1 MSLFGKLFGKR
12 EEPRSAPP
20 AAGETDAG
28 FPFELALVPGPSVA
42 EADLPR
48 VAIVI
53 LNLNGRHHLEGCF
66 ESLAALDYPKDR
78 LEVILVDNA
87 SSDGSVE
94 EMRQKHAWVRL
105 YVNERNVGFAAGCNQ
120 GAREARDARLYV
132 FLNNDMRVEREWL
145 RELVSPIVRGECSA
159 TTSKMFSWDGKLLN
173 SAGGAM
179 NFHGMGIQVGMDE
192 PLQARYD
199 VPRRTL
205 FPCGGAMAIEAA
217 LFRECGGFDE
227 EFFAYYEDVDLGWRL
242 WVQGHESHYVPSSVC
257 YHHHS
262 STSKRLPLEM
272 LRLIQ
277 VRNPL
282 LACFKN
288 YDEENLRLL
297 LGPLLAL
304 ALRRTWMML
313 GIPDEQSFRIEH
325 AEDPAPAGMKR
336 LFERAR
342 NALESEVDV
351 RRVGV
356 ADLLA
361 VNDLLGRWEHWTKR
375 RAEVQ
380 SKRKRSDA
388 EIFRLFLKPHWCIE
402 GERGYEELQRGLT
415 QFYGLDALFGA
426 DRLPSARK

>member
-1 MSLFGKLFGKR
+1 MSSWFKWFGKPDTEA
-12 EEPRSAPP
+12 EER
-20 AAGETDAG
+20 GG
-28 FPFELALVPGPSVA
+28 FPFELRVQPGPPPA
-42 EADLPR
+42 REALPR
-48 VAIVI
+48 VSIVI
-53 LNLNGRHHLEGCF
+53 LNLNGRHHLQGCF
-66 ESLAALDYPKDR
+66 ESLAKLDYPSDR
-78 LEVILVDNA
+78 LELILVDNA

-94 EMRQKHAWVRL
+94 EMRQQHASVRL
-105 YVNERNVGFAAGCNQ
+105 FVNERNVGFAAGCNQ
-120 GAREARDARLYV
+120 GAREAREPGLFV
-132 FLNNDMRVEREWL
+132 FLNNDMRVEPDWL
-145 RELVSPIVRGECSA
+145 SELVAPIVRRECSA
-159 TTSKMFSWDGKLLN
+159 TTSKMLSWDGKLLN

-192 PLQARYD
+192 ADEQLYST
-199 VPRRTL
+199 PRRTL
-205 FPCGGAMAIEAA
+205 FPCGGAMAIDAQV
-217 LFRECGGFDE
+217 FRECGGFDE

-288 YDEENLRLL
+288 YDEQNLRTL
-297 LGPLLAL
+297 LGPLFAL

-336 LFERAR
+336 LLGRGRSAK
-342 NALESEVDV
+342 ESEVDV

-361 VNDLLGRWEHWTKR
+361 INDLLGRWEHWSKR

-380 SKRKRSDA
+380 ARRRRPDA

-402 GERGYEELQRGLT
+402 GERGYEELQRGLSA
-415 QFYGLDALFGA
+415 FYGLDELFGP
-426 DRLPSARK
+426 DRLPRARK

>member
-1 MSLFGKLFGKR
+1 MSWFKWFGKPDAS
-12 EEPRSAPP
+12 EPEG
-20 AAGETDAG
+20 AAEG
-28 FPFELALVPGPSVA
+28 FPFELRVQPGAPIAS
-42 EADLPR
+42 EALPR
-48 VAIVI
+48 VSIVI

-66 ESLAALDYPKDR
+66 QSLAALEYPKER
-78 LEVILVDNA
+78 IELILVDNA
-87 SSDGSVE
+87 STDGSVE
-94 EMRQKHAWVRL
+94 EMRQKHANVRL
-105 YVNERNVGFAAGCNQ
+105 FVNERNVGFAAGCNQ
-120 GAREARDARLYV
+120 GVREASNPALLV
-132 FLNNDMRVEREWL
+132 FLNNDMRVEPDWL
-145 RELVSPIVRGECSA
+145 RELVAPIVRRECSA
-159 TTSKMFSWDGKLLN
+159 TTSKMLSWDGKLLN

-192 PLQARYD
+192 SEEARYD

-205 FPCGGAMAIEAA
+205 FPCGGAMAIDAKVFA
-217 LFRECGGFDE
+217 ECGGFDD
-227 EFFAYYEDVDLGWRL
+227 EFFAYYEDVDMGWRL
-242 WVQGHESHYVPSSVC
+242 WVQGYESHYVPSSVC

-277 VRNPL
+277 VRNPM

-288 YDEENLRLL
+288 YDDENLRRL
-297 LGPLLAL
+297 LGPLFAL
-304 ALRRTWMML
+304 ALRRTWMMM

-336 LFERAR
+336 LLGRAR
-342 NALESEVDV
+342 SSRESEVDV

-361 VNDLLGRWEHWTKR
+361 VNDLLGRWEHWMQR
-375 RAEVQ
+375 RAQVQ
-380 SKRKRSDA
+380 GRRRRSDA

-415 QFYGLDALFGA
+415 GFYGLDELFGP
-426 DRLPSARK
+426 DRLPNARK

>member
-1 MSLFGKLFGKR
+1 LSTWFKWFGKPDSR
-12 EEPRSAPP
+12 SEESS
-20 AAGETDAG
+20 G
-28 FPFELALVPGPSVA
+28 FPFELRVHPGPPPA
-42 EADLPR
+42 RAALPR
-48 VAIVI
+48 ASIVI
-53 LNLNGRHHLEGCF
+53 LNLNGRHHLQGCF
-66 ESLAALDYPKDR
+66 ESLAKLDYPKDK
-78 LEVILVDNA
+78 LELILVDNA
-87 SSDGSVE
+87 SNDGSIE
-94 EMRQKHAWVRL
+94 EMRQQHADVRL
-105 YVNERNVGFAAGCNQ
+105 FENERNVGFAAGCNQ
-120 GAREARDARLYV
+120 GAREAREPGVYV
-132 FLNNDMRVEREWL
+132 FLNNDMRVEPEWL
-145 RELVSPIVRGECSA
+145 RELVAPIVRAECSA
-159 TTSKMFSWDGKLLN
+159 TTSKMMSWDGKVLN

-192 PLQARYD
+192 PDEARYST
-199 VPRRTL
+199 PRRTL
-205 FPCGGAMAIEAA
+205 FPCGGAMAIAA
-217 LFRECGGFDE
+217 PVFRECGGFDE

-288 YDEENLRLL
+288 YDEDNLRLL
-297 LGPLLAL
+297 LGPLFAL
-304 ALRRTWMML
+304 ALRRTWMMM

-325 AEDPAPAGMKR
+325 AMDPAPAGMKR
-336 LFERAR
+336 LFDRAR
-342 NALESEVDV
+342 SSLESEVDV
-351 RRVGV
+351 RRVGI

-361 VNDLLGRWEHWTKR
+361 VNDLLGRWEHWSKR

-380 SKRKRSDA
+380 ARRKRSDA

-415 QFYGLDALFGA
+415 AFYGLDELFGP
-426 DRLPSARK
+426 DRLPKARK